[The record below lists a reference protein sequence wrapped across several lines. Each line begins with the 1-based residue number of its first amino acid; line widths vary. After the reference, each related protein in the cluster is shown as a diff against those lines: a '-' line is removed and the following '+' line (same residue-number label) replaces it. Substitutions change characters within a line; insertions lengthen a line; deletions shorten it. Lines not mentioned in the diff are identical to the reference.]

1 MSSDKGA
8 RICFWDHKQIYE
20 EVYRNTRILL
30 LYQLKEVYWDMAHLA
45 LHELPRM
52 FQIRACKQVM
62 GVVGTN
68 LYQSKYGPNH
78 DPMFPSC
85 TRSVESCSYVLHFPV
100 EGRVD
105 TLLSTIDFLYSRMK
119 KISTDKGL
127 RNFLVHYA
135 KWRGAITIKDIV
147 GNRNHH
153 MCIIAQ
159 SQDHIGWRR
168 FMEGVISK

>member
-1 MSSDKGA
+1 MNAHQDDQGAYGLLTRPEQLNFMMDGKAKQEIWDLDPENLPNQEAFPLEPLCVFLGKDKMSSDKGA

-52 FQIRACKQVM
+52 FQIRSCKQVM

-85 TRSVESCSYVLHFPV
+85 TRSVESLSHVIHCS
-100 EGRVD
+100 E
-105 TLLSTIDFLYSRMK
+105 
-119 KISTDKGL
+119 
-127 RNFLVHYA
+127 
-135 KWRGAITIKDIV
+135 
-147 GNRNHH
+147 
-153 MCIIAQ
+153 
-159 SQDHIGWRR
+159 
-168 FMEGVISK
+168 